1 MFNKIMSEKK
11 IKIGIDAGSTTLK
24 AIVLDENDTIIYK
37 SYRRH
42 KANINPVFIREL
54 EKIKSKFLSSN
65 FQITITGSAG
75 MGIAERCEIPFI
87 QEVVA
92 AVELVQRNF
101 PDAHTLID
109 LGGEDAKMVFFGE
122 NRHPDIRMNGSCA
135 GGTGA
140 FIDQMAS
147 LLNIPVE
154 NFGEQAERFEKIYP
168 VASRCG
174 VFAKTDIQN
183 LIARNVSVPD
193 IAASTL
199 YAVALQSVTSL
210 ARGVDIL
217 PPILCIGGPLTFIPV
232 LRKQFC
238 EVLNLNPE
246 DLILP
251 ENSEFF
257 PAFGAALSA
266 GENNSFSFEEI
277 IEKCKITDKALNK
290 NALPSLFSNKNEYEQ
305 WKQNRNIKRLTF
317 SPLSR
322 GDEQRAKSLHLGIDS
337 GSTTTKIVIID
348 NTQNIV
354 YQYYA
359 NNEGNSLKKV
369 SEGLT
374 EFFNQTK
381 EQNIEAKIV
390 SSAVTGYGEDLIKQ
404 AFNLDF
410 GIVETMAHLAGAKYI
425 NPDVS
430 FVLDIGGQDMKSMFV
445 HNGVISNIELN
456 EACSSGC
463 GSFLQNFAS
472 TMNLTLAEF
481 TQKACLAKNPA
492 DLGTR
497 CTVFMNSKVKQSLR
511 ENSGIDDIAAGL
523 AYSVVKNCLFKVL
536 KINNL
541 NALGENIVVQGG
553 TFRNDAVY
561 RTLELLSDKTISTTD
576 YPELMGAFG
585 AALFA
590 YNSTHKNIDADN
602 KKVSENSSNVHYSYD
617 ISFTNKELQCKGCTN
632 QCQIMRF
639 NFDNGNVCFAG
650 NKCEKIFTSSSKSAK
665 SGFNAFATK
674 NELVFS

>member
-1 MFNKIMSEKK
+1 MTQKN

-24 AIVLDENDTIIYK
+24 TIVLDENDNIIYK
-37 SYRRH
+37 SYCRH
-42 KANINPVFIREL
+42 KADVNSVFIDEL
-54 EKIKSKFLSSN
+54 KKINSQFLILD
-65 FQITITGSAG
+65 FQLSITGSAG
-75 MGIAERCEIPFI
+75 MGIAERCGVPFV

-92 AVELVQRNF
+92 AVELVQKRF
-101 PDAHTLID
+101 PHCRTLFD

-147 LLNIPVE
+147 LLHISVE
-154 NFGEQAERFEKIYP
+154 NFDEQAERYEKIYP

-183 LIARNVSVPD
+183 LIARNISVPD

-199 YAVALQSVTSL
+199 YAVVLQSVTTL
-210 ARGVDIL
+210 ARGADIV
-217 PPILCIGGPLTFIPV
+217 PPVLCIGGPLTFIPA

-238 EVLNLNPE
+238 EILKLKNE
-246 DLILP
+246 DLVLP

-257 PAFGAALSA
+257 PAFGAALLTD
-266 GENNSFSFEEI
+266 NQVFTIQKI
-277 IEKCKITDKALNK
+277 IEKCKNTDKILNET
-290 NALPSLFSNKNEYEQ
+290 ALPPLFHNQNEYDE
-305 WKQNRNIKRLTF
+305 WKNNRDIKPLRHCGLDPQ
-317 SPLSR
+317 SPQKT
-322 GDEQRAKSLHLGIDS
+322 GGNGFFLGIDS

-348 NTQNIV
+348 DAQNIV

-369 SEGLT
+369 SEGLAQ
-374 EFFNQTK
+374 FFNQAK
-381 EQNIEAKIV
+381 EQNIEPKIV
-390 SSAVTGYGEDLIKQ
+390 SSAVTGYGEELIKQ

-410 GIVETMAHLAGAKYI
+410 GIVETMAHLAGAKFI

-430 FVLDIGGQDMKSMFV
+430 FILDIGGQDMKSIFMC
-445 HNGVISNIELN
+445 NGVISNIELN

-481 TQKACLAKNPA
+481 TQKACLAQSPA

-511 ENSGIDDIAAGL
+511 ENAGIDDIAAGL

-536 KINNL
+536 KISNI

-561 RTLELLSDKTISTTD
+561 RALELLSEKKVSTTD

-590 YNSTHKNIDADN
+590 LQNQEPRTKSQDDFAVPK
-602 KKVSENSSNVHYSYD
+602 
-617 ISFTNKELQCKGCTN
+617 FTNKELNCKGCTN
-632 QCQIMRF
+632 QCAIVRF
-639 NFDNGNVCFAG
+639 DFENGNVCYAG

-665 SGFNAFATK
+665 KGFNAFEK
-674 NELVFS
+674 KLEILF

>member
-1 MFNKIMSEKK
+1 MANKN

-24 AIVLDENDTIIYK
+24 AIVLDENDNIIYK

-42 KANINPVFIREL
+42 KADVNSVFISEL
-54 EKIKSKFLSSN
+54 ENIQNNYSLITDNYSL
-65 FQITITGSAG
+65 TITGSAG
-75 MGIAERCEIPFI
+75 MGIAERCGVPFV

-92 AVELVQRNF
+92 AVELVQKRF
-101 PDAHTLID
+101 PHCRTLID

-147 LLNIPVE
+147 LLHIPVE
-154 NFGEQAERFEKIYP
+154 NFGEQAECYEKIYP

-183 LIARNVSVPD
+183 LIARNISVPD

-199 YAVALQSVTSL
+199 YAVALQSVTTL
-210 ARGVDIL
+210 ARGCDIV
-217 PPILCIGGPLTFIPV
+217 PPVLCIGGPLTFISA

-238 EVLNLNPE
+238 EILKLQNE

-257 PAFGAALSA
+257 PAWGAALI
-266 GENNSFSFEEI
+266 ENKNMYLQEI
-277 IEKCKITDKALNK
+277 IRKCKNTDKALND
-290 NALPSLFSNKNEYEQ
+290 NALPPLFHSQKEYED
-305 WKQNRNIKRLTF
+305 WKNNRDIKKLNFRQSHLEGN
-317 SPLSR
+317 L
-322 GDEQRAKSLHLGIDS
+322 GDLHLGIDS

-348 NTQNIV
+348 DAQNIV
-354 YQYYA
+354 YQYYG
-359 NNEGNSLKKV
+359 NNEGNSLKKI
-369 SEGLT
+369 SDGLAQ
-374 EFFNQTK
+374 FFNQAK
-381 EQNIEAKIV
+381 EQNIEPKIV
-390 SSAVTGYGEDLIKQ
+390 SSAVTGYGEELIKQ

-410 GIVETMAHLAGAKYI
+410 GIVETMAHLAGAKFI

-430 FVLDIGGQDMKSMFV
+430 FILDIGGQDMKSIFV
-445 HNGVISNIELN
+445 RNGVISNIELN

-472 TMNLTLAEF
+472 TMHLTLAEF
-481 TQKACLAKNPA
+481 TKKACLAKSPA

-511 ENSGIDDIAAGL
+511 ENAGIDDIAAGL

-536 KINNL
+536 KISNI
-541 NALGENIVVQGG
+541 NALGKNIVVQGG

-561 RTLELLSDKTISTTD
+561 RALELLSGKKVSATD

-585 AALFA
+585 AALYA
-590 YNSTHKNIDADN
+590 KEMKNAELRTKN
-602 KKVSENSSNVHYSYD
+602 EKTACKKQNSSFLTLHS
-617 ISFTNKELQCKGCTN
+617 SFKTKELNCKGCTN
-632 QCQIMRF
+632 QCSIVRF
-639 NFDNGNVCFAG
+639 DFENGNVCYAG

-665 SGFNAFATK
+665 KGFNAFEK
-674 NELVFS
+674 KLEIVF